1 MGASIPVNP
10 ESYRPR
16 SVILLQE
23 KLTKEILDHIE
34 QSGWSPPE
42 ATMKIRANYP
52 TFRIGYIH
60 TMQNGGLFGVS
71 RLLSICEALGI
82 LLVWQTARTQRQ
94 QIAQMEAA

>member
-1 MGASIPVNP
+1 MGASIPVSP

-23 KLTKEILDHIE
+23 KLTKDILDHIE
-34 QSGWSPPE
+34 QSGLSPIE
-42 ATMKIRANYP
+42 VTTKIRAVYP
-52 TFRIGYIH
+52 TFRIGYIYG
-60 TMQNGGLFGVS
+60 MQSGVLFGVS